1 MLTICLKFGV
11 VPSSFRTGVLVPI
24 LKKSGCDAAV
34 PKNWRPV
41 VISLTLSKLLEV
53 YILDAVSGHDFDE
66 LQFGFLIIIIIGF
79 IHHFL
84 RGVLNQDLK
93 AEELTWRQHFSET
106 SYLNLQIEAVQCTP
120 THLTQ

>member
-66 LQFGFLIIIIIGF
+66 LQFGFL
-79 IHHFL
+79 
-84 RGVLNQDLK
+84 K